1 MTLIRR
7 TLLQSLGAC
16 AVAAAMP
23 PAARAQAYPSR
34 AVRVIVTTG
43 PGGQGDT
50 TARLVATKL
59 SETLGQSFYVE
70 NTPGAGGNIAMAAAA
85 RAQPDGY
92 TILAA
97 TGNLVTNVSLY
108 PKIPY
113 DPYKDFEP
121 VSLLCSS
128 PHILVVH
135 PSVAANNVNELIA
148 LARANPG
155 RLSYASAGR
164 GTPAH
169 LAGEMFKSAFQVDI
183 THVPF
188 NGGGPATASTLGGHV
203 PIAVSALPTAITYVR
218 GGNLRALGLMGTRRS
233 SAVPDVP
240 TMKEASGHDLPADIV
255 TGFMLPAGAPK
266 PVVEFLHREVVRVM
280 AMPDVKDKLASMG
293 FDPVASTPAEFAEWI
308 RSEIPRWRK
317 VIRDANISLQ

>member
-7 TLLQSLGAC
+7 TLLQSLGAS
-16 AVAAAMP
+16 AVVAAMP
-23 PAARAQAYPSR
+23 QSARAQAYPGR

-50 TARLVATKL
+50 TARLIATKL

-70 NTPGAGGNIAMAAAA
+70 NMPGAGGNIAMAAAA

-97 TGNLVTNVSLY
+97 TGNLVTIISLY

-135 PSVAANNVNELIA
+135 PSVAANSVNELVA
-148 LARANPG
+148 LAKASPG
-155 RLSYASAGR
+155 KLSYASAGR

-203 PIAVSALPTAITYVR
+203 PISVSALPTAITYVR
-218 GGNLRALGLMGTRRS
+218 AGNLRALGLMGSGRS

-255 TGFMLPAGAPK
+255 TGFMLPAGTPK
-266 PVVEFLHREVVRVM
+266 PVVDFLHREVVRVM
-280 AMPDVKDKLASMG
+280 AMPDVKEKLLTMG

-308 RSEIPRWRK
+308 RSEIPRWGK